1 LAKVSEIRQQQAAY
15 RRQSVR
21 QVQAQFQVMTQ
32 VVQAQELVQGWR
44 QRLDI
49 TRAALFNPAGE
60 PAGPVYLSLRYNF
73 ERIRGAE
80 GRPLEVLDSIRGLN
94 DLLDAYAGSVTDYE
108 RARFR
113 LLIALGIPAQSLI
126 DPAAPLPPHSDCSPG
141 VVKAKGLDSPSPL
154 PGAGEL
160 LHSSSPPPSGG
171 EGPGVKGRDNPD
183 VGLNVKSGS

>member
-1 LAKVSEIRQQQAAY
+1 MRPLLPNLVMNYSWGDFGGGPDLNPPIVTTNAAGKTTVTSQAGFGPSGRIEHFSPRTDFDVSMVWRLQNMGLGNVAEIRQQQAAY
-15 RRQSVR
+15 RQQSLR

-73 ERIRGAE
+73 DRIRGAE

-113 LLIALGIPAQSLI
+113 LLIALGI
-126 DPAAPLPPHSDCSPG
+126 
-141 VVKAKGLDSPSPL
+141 
-154 PGAGEL
+154 
-160 LHSSSPPPSGG
+160 
-171 EGPGVKGRDNPD
+171 
-183 VGLNVKSGS
+183 